1 MKHLTMEEL
10 EAGLDLIRQS
20 PADEGMLELIV
31 RRPRVDERE
40 VLDEGML
47 DLKDGLI
54 GDSWKFRGSSRT
66 PDNSPHPETQINI
79 MNARVISLIA
89 QEREHWPLAGDQLFL
104 DMNLGLQNL
113 PAGTQLAVGSAII
126 EVTPIPH
133 TGCKKFVA
141 RFGLEAMKFVN
152 STVGRELCLR
162 GINAKVVQ
170 GGAIRTGQV
179 VKKL

>member
-1 MKHLTMEEL
+1 
-10 EAGLDLIRQS
+10 LIRQA
-20 PADEGMLELIV
+20 PADEGLLELIV
-31 RRPRVDERE
+31 RRPRVNERE
-40 VLDEGML
+40 VLAEGML
-47 DLKDGLI
+47 DLKDGLV

-66 PDNSPHPETQINI
+66 SDNSPHPETQINI
-79 MNARVISLIA
+79 MNSRVISLIA

-104 DMNLGLQNL
+104 DMNLGIHNL
-113 PAGTQLAVGSAII
+113 PAGTQLTVGSAII

-133 TGCKKFVA
+133 TGCQKFVS

-152 STVGRELCLR
+152 SKVGRELCLR